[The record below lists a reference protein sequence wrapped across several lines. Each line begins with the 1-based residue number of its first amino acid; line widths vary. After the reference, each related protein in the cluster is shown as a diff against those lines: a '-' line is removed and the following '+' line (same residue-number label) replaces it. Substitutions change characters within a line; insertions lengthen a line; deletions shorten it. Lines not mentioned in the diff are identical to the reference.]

1 MLSSVL
7 KSKRA
12 IQVNI
17 QIMTT
22 FVRMRELLLSHKDIL
37 NKVEAM
43 ENRYDKQ
50 FKMVFDAIKA
60 MLQPPEKPNKGI
72 GFLK

>member
-37 NKVEAM
+37 KKVEAM
-43 ENRYDKQ
+43 ENKYDKQ
-50 FKMVFDAIKA
+50 FKIVFDAIKA
-60 MLQPPEKPNKGI
+60 LLQPPEKPSKGI